1 MSQDSSDM
9 TEFGKIYDGL
19 RNGALQWARR
29 WFGEVGVTVMG
40 YLWLLPDLVRLL
52 ANLLADLRVM
62 LADKIFVASVL
73 IYILSPVDVLPE
85 ALLGPFGLVE
95 DLLLAI
101 IVLFR
106 LLGNPHNAPAIQEHW
121 QGDPAVLLK
130 IQRGAQYL
138 RLLLARRR

>member
-40 YLWLLPDLVRLL
+40 YLWLLPDLIRLL
-52 ANLLADLRVM
+52 ANLLADLRVA

-101 IVLFR
+101 IVLGR

>member
-106 LLGNPHNAPAIQEHW
+106 LLGNPHNAQAIQEHW